1 MAFSAK
7 QAASGAVWTV
17 ATHGLSV
24 AMRFI
29 VNVVLSRLV
38 SPEVLGTLMV
48 INTLKTGME
57 LVTDVGVGQN
67 VVVSPN
73 SEKRSFRDSAW
84 TLQFARGLLL
94 FGLLSLAAYPLA
106 QLYSIPATAI
116 QLSAM
121 TIIIMGMGSL
131 SLFYMQKRLQIVRI
145 NLFELAM
152 DTAGSIAM
160 LAFTFISPTIWALI
174 AANIFAAVIRA
185 TMSYMLPDARNW
197 FAFHKE
203 HTREILSLGK
213 WIFLSTLLAFLSFN
227 FDKLF
232 LAQALPLALVGV
244 YSIARSIADLTILA
258 TARVSHQLVFPLI
271 AAHRGQGNHALQ
283 RQMSPLRLKLLLL
296 LALGVSVGVCLADI
310 AIETIYDH
318 RYSDAGWMLS
328 VLMFGVWVASLNLIN
343 DCTLLG
349 LGKPVYGAIG
359 NFAKLLCLLI
369 VMTLTTQAY
378 GLAGALVSIVLGEL
392 LRYLPMAIGLH
403 REGMPFFKQDLL
415 VNAAMLL
422 LCTLFLTIRYEL
434 GFGSP
439 FEGMPTLLAF

>member
-7 QAASGAVWTV
+7 QAASGAVWTI
-17 ATHGLSV
+17 ATHGISV
-24 AMRFI
+24 VMRFI

-73 SEKRSFRDSAW
+73 SEKRSFRDTAW
-84 TLQFARGLLL
+84 TLQFVRGLLL
-94 FGLLSLAAYPLA
+94 FGLLSIAAYPMA
-106 QLYSIPATAI
+106 QLYAIPATAI

-121 TIIIMGMGSL
+121 TIVIMGTGSL

-145 NLFELAM
+145 NLFDLAM
-152 DTAGSIAM
+152 DTVGSIAM
-160 LAFTFISPTIWALI
+160 LAFTFVSPTIWALI
-174 AANIFAAVIRA
+174 AANILAAAIRA
-185 TMSYMLPDARNW
+185 TMSYLLPDARNW

-203 HTREILSLGK
+203 HAREILSLGK

-244 YSIARSIADLTILA
+244 YSIARSIADMTILA

-271 AAHRGQGNHALQ
+271 AAHREQGNHALW

-296 LALGVSVGVCLADI
+296 VALGVALGVCLADI

-328 VLMFGVWVASLNLIN
+328 VLMFGVWVASINLIN

-359 NFAKLLCLLI
+359 NFAKLLCLI
-369 VMTLTTQAY
+369 VVMTLTTQAY
-378 GLAGALVSIVLGEL
+378 GLAGALVSIVLGEV
-392 LRYLPMAIGLH
+392 LRYLPMAIGLK
-403 REGMPFFKQDLL
+403 REGIPFLRQDLL

-422 LCTLFLTIRYEL
+422 LSALFLTIRYEL

-439 FEGMPTLLAF
+439 FEGMPTLFAF